1 MRRGQRNLRAS
12 FFGGVSGQEILLYN
26 VTFTLFKWE
35 GMPMKF
41 LERSKEEKE
50 IQQITAPE
58 DEELRQ
64 LVEKLRVNI
73 KIIGCGGGGS
83 NTINRMM
90 EEGVYGAELI
100 AANTD
105 AQHLLHIR
113 ANRKILLGRRRTRGL
128 GAGSDPLIGE
138 DAARETSEELERLLQ
153 NADMVFVTAG
163 LGGGTGTGSAPYIA
177 KIAKEQGALVLSVVT
192 LPFRAEGKL
201 RMENALWGLERLR
214 RYSDTTIVI
223 PNDKLLE
230 IVPRLPL
237 NEAFKVADTVLMIT
251 IKGITEILTK
261 PGLVNVDY
269 ADLRTVLGSGGVA
282 MVGIGESDSSQ
293 DRVKEAVEEAINSP
307 LIDADISD
315 STGAL
320 VRIVG
325 DEHMSVSEAQM
336 AVDLVQKKINPM
348 AKIIWGASVDPEMD
362 NMVQVLVVLAGV
374 KSPYFIE
381 KGGSLKAARQIAGE
395 TLDAEIDV
403 IE

>member
-1 MRRGQRNLRAS
+1 MKSLKEQIESSRR
-12 FFGGVSGQEILLYN
+12 
-26 VTFTLFKWE
+26 
-35 GMPMKF
+35 
-41 LERSKEEKE
+41 E
-50 IQQITAPE
+50 IQNMPAMTAPE
-58 DEELRQ
+58 DEELLE

-73 KIIGCGGGGS
+73 KIVGCGGGGS

-90 EEGVYGAELI
+90 EEGIYGAELI

-105 AQHLLHIR
+105 AQHLLQIR
-113 ANRKILLGRRRTRGL
+113 ANRKILLGKRRTRGL
-128 GAGSDPLIGE
+128 GAGSNPLVGE
-138 DAARETSEELERLLQ
+138 DAAREAEEELRNVLQ
-153 NADMVFVTAG
+153 GADMVFVTAG
-163 LGGGTGTGSAPYIA
+163 MGGGTGTGSAPYVA
-177 KIAKEQGALVLSVVT
+177 RIAKEMGALVLSVVT
-192 LPFRAEGKL
+192 LPFKAEGKL
-201 RMENALWGLERLR
+201 RMENAIWGLERLR

-230 IVPRLPL
+230 LVPRLPL

-282 MVGIGESDSSQ
+282 MVGIGESDSTHE
-293 DRVKEAVEEAINSP
+293 RVKEAVEEAINSP
-307 LIDADISD
+307 LIDADISGA
-315 STGAL
+315 TGAL

-325 DEHMSVSEAQM
+325 DEHMSVQEAQM

-362 NMVQVLVVLAGV
+362 NMVQVLVVLSGV

-381 KGGSLKAARQIAGE
+381 KGGSLKAARAVAGE
-395 TLDAEIDV
+395 TLDSEIDF
-403 IE
+403 ID

>member
-1 MRRGQRNLRAS
+1 
-12 FFGGVSGQEILLYN
+12 
-26 VTFTLFKWE
+26 
-35 GMPMKF
+35 MKF
-41 LERSKEEKE
+41 LGVGNKEEEKRE
-50 IQQITAPE
+50 INVTAPE
-58 DEELRQ
+58 DEELRE
-64 LVEKLRVNI
+64 LVEKLKVNI
-73 KIIGCGGGGS
+73 KIVGCGGGGS
-83 NTINRMM
+83 NTIQRMM

-113 ANRKILLGRRRTRGL
+113 ANRKVLLGRRRTRGL
-128 GAGSDPLIGE
+128 GAGSDPLVGE
-138 DAARETSEELERLLQ
+138 DAARESEEQLTSVLQ

-177 KIAKEQGALVLSVVT
+177 KLAKEMGALVLSVVT
-192 LPFRAEGKL
+192 LPFQAEGKL

-230 IVPRLPL
+230 LVPRLPL

-269 ADLRTVLGSGGVA
+269 ADLKTVLGSGGVA
-282 MVGIGESDSSQ
+282 MVGIGESESTQ
-293 DRVKEAVEEAINSP
+293 ERVKEAVEEAINSP

-315 STGAL
+315 ATGAL

-325 DEHMSVSEAQM
+325 DEHMSVKEAQM

-348 AKIIWGASVDPEMD
+348 AKIIWGASVDPEME
-362 NMVQVLVVLAGV
+362 NMVQVLVVLSGV

-381 KGGSLKAARQIAGE
+381 KGGSLKAARELAGE
-395 TLDAEIDV
+395 TLDADIDV
-403 IE
+403 ID

>member
-1 MRRGQRNLRAS
+1 
-12 FFGGVSGQEILLYN
+12 
-26 VTFTLFKWE
+26 
-35 GMPMKF
+35 MKF

-177 KIAKEQGALVLSVVT
+177 KIAKEQGALVLSVIT

-395 TLDAEIDV
+395 TLDTEIDV

>member
-1 MRRGQRNLRAS
+1 
-12 FFGGVSGQEILLYN
+12 
-26 VTFTLFKWE
+26 
-35 GMPMKF
+35 MKF

-58 DEELRQ
+58 DEELRE

-90 EEGVYGAELI
+90 QEGVYGAELI
-100 AANTD
+100 AVNTD
-105 AQHLLHIR
+105 AQHLLHTR
-113 ANRKILLGRRRTRGL
+113 AHRKILLGRRRTRGL

-138 DAARETSEELERLLQ
+138 DAARENSEEIERLLQ

-214 RYSDTTIVI
+214 RYSDTTIII

-282 MVGIGESDSSQ
+282 MVGIGESDSSR

-315 STGAL
+315 ATGAL

-348 AKIIWGASVDPEMD
+348 ARIIWGASVDPEMD
-362 NMVQVLVVLAGV
+362 NRVQVLVVLAGV

-381 KGGSLKAARQIAGE
+381 RGGSLRAARQIAGE
-395 TLDAEIDV
+395 TLDADIDV